1 MSVARRL
8 DRLERVSRRWEAPR
22 RDPAETDA
30 EIERLAAELEARE
43 GPGAFAAVLAQV
55 EAKMEAET
63 AKWRRRDT

>member
-8 DRLERVSRRWEAPR
+8 DRLERLGRRYDGPR
-22 RDPAETDA
+22 LDPAARDA

-55 EAKMEAET
+55 EAKMEAE
-63 AKWRRRDT
+63 AAEWRRRDT